1 MKPEIRALSVTLV
14 LITFCPPA
22 VAGERDL
29 VAALVLGDIKGAR
42 INLNSW
48 GPHLG
53 FESEIDGDD
62 PRMVALVSVIR
73 NAEPAQG
80 HKCANRGAIRF
91 LMSDGGVIAVGLLPS
106 HSEGFYDFRLYN
118 GDSLERVYRVQQ
130 EPLLTALTELGVPL
144 DDPAFYD

>member
-1 MKPEIRALSVTLV
+1 MKSEIRNFLAM
-14 LITFCPPA
+14 LIVIGISLPA
-22 VAGERDL
+22 VPGEQDPI
-29 VAALVLGDIKGAR
+29 AALVPSDIKGAR
-42 INLNSW
+42 INLNPW

-80 HKCANRGAIRF
+80 HKCANRGTIRF
-91 LMSDGGVIAVGLLPS
+91 LMSDGGLIAVGLLPS
-106 HSEGFYDFRLYN
+106 HSEGSYGFRLYN
-118 GDSLERVYRVQQ
+118 GDSMESVYRVQR
-130 EPLLTALTELGVPL
+130 EPLFTALTELGVPL